1 MKHWF
6 GILLACLVLSE
17 TRSWTSVPRVF
28 NIAGQQKRR
37 IERFEGSQNT
47 EQPNGTSKKQPTVE
61 PEQTRIKQLNAIQVA
76 ANRAEEEARK
86 ARKAAEEAQVTSAA
100 TGVAAVQ
107 DRRAA
112 EAQEAAAQA
121 RYLQADRMRGVE
133 VAAREAAVRGAAEAA
148 VRGAA
153 EAARQRDAAEARA
166 VAAAEQAA
174 RDQVAAVAAVVVE
187 RDAAVAAV
195 AAAEGRVAAAEQAA
209 RDQVAAAEQ
218 AARDQVAA
226 AEGRVAAAEQAARD
240 QVAAAEQARVA
251 AEQARVVDEAKV
263 AALRTALVELIRK
276 VQGRVPPLLTE
287 PPLLDAGDPFVVAF
301 KAAARSDAEF
311 RGDAL
316 VSPVLVAYPPL

>member
-218 AARDQVAA
+218 A
-226 AEGRVAAAEQAARD
+226 
-240 QVAAAEQARVA
+240 RVA
-251 AEQARVVDEAKV
+251 AEQARVVEEGKV

-301 KAAARSDAEF
+301 KAAARNDAEF

>member
-174 RDQVAAVAAVVVE
+174 RDQGAAVAAVVVE

-218 AARDQVAA
+218 A
-226 AEGRVAAAEQAARD
+226 
-240 QVAAAEQARVA
+240 RVA
-251 AEQARVVDEAKV
+251 AEQARVVEEAKV